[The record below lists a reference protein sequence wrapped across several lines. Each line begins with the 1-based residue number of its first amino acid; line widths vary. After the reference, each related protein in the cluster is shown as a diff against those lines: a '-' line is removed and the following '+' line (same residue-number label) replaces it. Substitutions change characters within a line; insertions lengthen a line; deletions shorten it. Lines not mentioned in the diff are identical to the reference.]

1 MPKGEREI
9 GRQRKFTATYREGG
23 AARGQMGEGKWLTL
37 THHAADSVVD
47 NNNNNNSTTSKGNE
61 QLSLP
66 FRRGIG
72 DEMGQ

>member
-1 MPKGEREI
+1 
-9 GRQRKFTATYREGG
+9 
-23 AARGQMGEGKWLTL
+23 MGEGKWLTL
-37 THHAADSVVD
+37 THHAADSVGD
-47 NNNNNNSTTSKGNE
+47 NNKNNNSTTNKGNE